1 MPQIGWSEILVIV
14 VLTIIIIG
22 PKDIPIV
29 LRKVGSWIRSFKRY
43 INNIQNE
50 LSVFES
56 ENLIS
61 NEDTNIKNE
70 SEKKESEVDLN
81 VDKKK
86 MNQIPLLAT

>member
-29 LRKVGSWIRSFKRY
+29 LRKVGSWIGSFKRY

-50 LSVFES
+50 LSVFER

-61 NEDTNIKNE
+61 NKDTNIKNE
-70 SEKKESEVDLN
+70 S
-81 VDKKK
+81 KKK
-86 MNQIPLLAT
+86 RIRERFKCR

>member
-14 VLTIIIIG
+14 ALTIIIIG
-22 PKDIPIV
+22 PKDIPVV

-43 INNIQNE
+43 INNIQKE
-50 LSVFES
+50 ISIFED

-61 NEDTNIKNE
+61 KEDINLENK
-70 SEKKESEVDLN
+70 SKKKESEVDIN

-86 MNQIPLLAT
+86 

>member
-56 ENLIS
+56 ENLIP

-70 SEKKESEVDLN
+70 SKKKEPKKDLN

-86 MNQIPLLAT
+86 

>member
-56 ENLIS
+56 ENLVLK
-61 NEDTNIKNE
+61 EDTNIKNE

-86 MNQIPLLAT
+86 

>member
-29 LRKVGSWIRSFKRY
+29 LKKVGSWIGSFKRY

-56 ENLIS
+56 ENLIPS
-61 NEDTNIKNE
+61 EDTNIKNE
-70 SEKKESEVDLN
+70 SKKKESEVDLN

-86 MNQIPLLAT
+86 

>member
-22 PKDIPIV
+22 PKDIPVV
-29 LRKVGSWIRSFKRY
+29 LKKVGSWIGSFKRY

-70 SEKKESEVDLN
+70 SKKKEPEKDLN

-86 MNQIPLLAT
+86 

>member
-1 MPQIGWSEILVIV
+1 MPEIGWSEILVIV

-56 ENLIS
+56 ENLIL
-61 NEDTNIKNE
+61 NEDTKIKNE
-70 SEKKESEVDLN
+70 SKKKEPEKDLN

-86 MNQIPLLAT
+86 

>member
-50 LSVFES
+50 LSVFEN

-70 SEKKESEVDLN
+70 SEKKEPEKDLN

-86 MNQIPLLAT
+86 

>member
-56 ENLIS
+56 ENLIP

-70 SEKKESEVDLN
+70 SKKKESEKDLN

-86 MNQIPLLAT
+86 

>member
-50 LSVFES
+50 LSVYES
-56 ENLIS
+56 ENLVS
-61 NEDTNIKNE
+61 KEDINIKNE

-86 MNQIPLLAT
+86 

>member
-14 VLTIIIIG
+14 VLTIIIVG
-22 PKDIPIV
+22 PKDVPVV

-43 INNIQNE
+43 INNIQKE
-50 LSVFES
+50 ISVFEN

-61 NEDTNIKNE
+61 KEDTNLKHKSKI
-70 SEKKESEVDLN
+70 KESKVDLN

-86 MNQIPLLAT
+86 

>member
-29 LRKVGSWIRSFKRY
+29 LRKVGSWIGSFKRY

-50 LSVFES
+50 LSDFES

-70 SEKKESEVDLN
+70 SKKKESEVDLN

-86 MNQIPLLAT
+86 

>member
-22 PKDIPIV
+22 PKDIPVV
-29 LRKVGSWIRSFKRY
+29 LKKIGSWIGSFKRY

-56 ENLIS
+56 ENLVS
-61 NEDTNIKNE
+61 KEDTNIKNE

-86 MNQIPLLAT
+86 

>member
-43 INNIQNE
+43 INNVQNE

-56 ENLIS
+56 ENLIP

-70 SEKKESEVDLN
+70 SKKKEPKKDLN

-86 MNQIPLLAT
+86 

>member
-61 NEDTNIKNE
+61 NEDTNIK
-70 SEKKESEVDLN
+70 KESEVDLN
-81 VDKKK
+81 DDKKK
-86 MNQIPLLAT
+86 

>member
-70 SEKKESEVDLN
+70 SKKKEPKKDLN

-86 MNQIPLLAT
+86 

>member
-29 LRKVGSWIRSFKRY
+29 LKKVGSWIGSFKRY

-50 LSVFES
+50 LSDFEN

-61 NEDTNIKNE
+61 KEDVNIKNKPK
-70 SEKKESEVDLN
+70 KKESEVDLN

-86 MNQIPLLAT
+86 

>member
-22 PKDIPIV
+22 PKDIPVV
-29 LRKVGSWIRSFKRY
+29 LKKVGSWIGSFKRY

-50 LSVFES
+50 LSVYES
-56 ENLIS
+56 ENLVS
-61 NEDTNIKNE
+61 KEDTNIKNE
-70 SEKKESEVDLN
+70 LKKKESEVDLN

-86 MNQIPLLAT
+86 

>member
-50 LSVFES
+50 LSIFES

-61 NEDTNIKNE
+61 NEDTNIENE
-70 SEKKESEVDLN
+70 SEKKESEKDLN
-81 VDKKK
+81 VDTKK
-86 MNQIPLLAT
+86 

>member
-22 PKDIPIV
+22 PKDIPVV
-29 LRKVGSWIRSFKRY
+29 LKKVGSWIGSFKRY

-56 ENLIS
+56 ENLVSKEHI
-61 NEDTNIKNE
+61 NIKNE
-70 SEKKESEVDLN
+70 T
-81 VDKKK
+81 KKK
-86 MNQIPLLAT
+86 KI

>member
-22 PKDIPIV
+22 PKDIPVV
-29 LRKVGSWIRSFKRY
+29 LRKVGSWIGSFKRY

-56 ENLIS
+56 ENLVS
-61 NEDTNIKNE
+61 KEDINIKNE
-70 SEKKESEVDLN
+70 SKKKESEVDLN

-86 MNQIPLLAT
+86 

>member
-56 ENLIS
+56 ENLIP
-61 NEDTNIKNE
+61 NEDTNIKNK
-70 SEKKESEVDLN
+70 SEKKEPEKDLN

-86 MNQIPLLAT
+86 

>member
-50 LSVFES
+50 LSVFEN

-70 SEKKESEVDLN
+70 SKKKEPKKDLN

-86 MNQIPLLAT
+86 

>member
-22 PKDIPIV
+22 PKDIPVV
-29 LRKVGSWIRSFKRY
+29 LRKVGSWIGSFKRY
-43 INNIQNE
+43 INNIQKE
-50 LSVFES
+50 MSVFER

-61 NEDTNIKNE
+61 NEDINLKNK

-81 VDKKK
+81 DDKKK
-86 MNQIPLLAT
+86 WTKYFY

>member
-29 LRKVGSWIRSFKRY
+29 LKKIGSWIGSFKRY

-50 LSVFES
+50 LSDFEN

-61 NEDTNIKNE
+61 KEDVNIKNKPK
-70 SEKKESEVDLN
+70 KKESEVDLN

-86 MNQIPLLAT
+86 

>member
-14 VLTIIIIG
+14 VLAIIIIG
-22 PKDIPIV
+22 PKDIPVV
-29 LRKVGSWIRSFKRY
+29 LKKIGSWIGSFKRY

-56 ENLIS
+56 ENLVS
-61 NEDTNIKNE
+61 KEDTNIKNE

-86 MNQIPLLAT
+86 

>member
-22 PKDIPIV
+22 PKDIPVV
-29 LRKVGSWIRSFKRY
+29 LKKVGSWIGSFKRY

-56 ENLIS
+56 ENLVS
-61 NEDTNIKNE
+61 KEDINIKNE
-70 SEKKESEVDLN
+70 SKKKESEVDLN

-86 MNQIPLLAT
+86 

>member
-14 VLTIIIIG
+14 ALTIIIIG
-22 PKDIPIV
+22 PKDIPVV

-43 INNIQNE
+43 INNIQKE
-50 LSVFES
+50 ISIFED

-61 NEDTNIKNE
+61 KEDINLEDE
-70 SEKKESEVDLN
+70 SKKKESEVDLN

-86 MNQIPLLAT
+86 

>member
-14 VLTIIIIG
+14 VLAIIIIG
-22 PKDIPIV
+22 PKDVPIV
-29 LRKVGSWIRSFKRY
+29 LKKVGSWIGSFKRY

-50 LSVFES
+50 LTDFEN

-61 NEDTNIKNE
+61 KEDVNVKNE
-70 SEKKESEVDLN
+70 QKKKESEVDLN

-86 MNQIPLLAT
+86 WKKYIH

>member
-70 SEKKESEVDLN
+70 SERKESEKDLN

-86 MNQIPLLAT
+86 